1 MTRTPRA
8 SVLPSFFFKMYL
20 EEDSYSREIK
30 SKINIIVTASV
41 TGRHCCYRLMNYHC
55 YMTPIAGI
63 QIIL

>member
-1 MTRTPRA
+1 
-8 SVLPSFFFKMYL
+8 MYL